1 MQFDLQPCPHQL
13 NRPPDLV
20 TDAEGVSYLVFE
32 SILCGCQIS
41 LRLDSQ
47 GEIDCEFILPLRG
60 SALKVLGVPP
70 NSARVSFTCLAH
82 RLKISRQ

>member
-1 MQFDLQPCPHQL
+1 MQFDLQPCQHQL

-32 SILCGCQIS
+32 CILCGCQIS

-47 GEIDCEFILPLRG
+47 GEIDGEFILPVRRRARK
-60 SALKVLGVPP
+60 ALGARPPP
-70 NSARVSFTCLAH
+70 NSVAFVDLPSSQT
-82 RLKISRQ
+82 